1 VISATRINGR
11 ILPKLAPV
19 LVLTSPRLRLMFLKS
34 FILFPMSTGE
44 SSRVLE
50 ALNVLCNAPGE
61 LLRPHL
67 AAVQKLQSR
76 IEGHSTAIVAATGRH
91 TPCPTTDDR
100 SATPSSVSHHSS
112 PNHLS
117 PNGSVPLS
125 LNREDPS
132 ALLRDQHASPQPPS
146 PQPPPSSIEK
156 FMRGLS
162 NALERIKTCLSQE
175 RCEFFTSKPEWM
187 GEDPRIVDIQIAG
200 VTSKTTANHKFRRG
214 LSQRSLAIEFDDWEI
229 NAYGISSTKER
240 ATNPSVQSIRK
251 FGHIKEFLEANTRR
265 FQNLGA
271 ARDGIEHG
279 IKLLVCEML
288 VGGIGIS
295 AILIFRFSS
304 LRALKY
310 EELND
315 LKDAIEKQGSVKEL
329 AGQKADWLRQCQS
342 EYDGKWLWLW
352 LAFARL
358 ILLQHGTARSLD
370 NLPLHRKSNDVVCL
384 AHRVSIN
391 ALSQAGRMVSFAV
404 HGSHTKNSSR
414 RPVSNPNSKN
424 PNTNKVL
431 FATGARAEDLNS
443 PGICK
448 WARLLLTRS
457 LRAGLIT
464 PQTIKRYLHELLIPQ
479 RPHLS
484 NRSNRINMN
493 RIRNLQHHASPP
505 CSTSSYL
512 QILHTPSVIRSALV
526 DVMAQQQ
533 TAEVRWR

>member
-1 VISATRINGR
+1 VISATGINGR

-19 LVLTSPRLRLMFLKS
+19 LVLTSPRLRPMFLKS

-112 PNHLS
+112 SNHLS

-125 LNREDPS
+125 LSREDPS
-132 ALLRDQHASPQPPS
+132 ALLRDQHASPQPPL
-146 PQPPPSSIEK
+146 SSIEK

-162 NALERIKTCLSQE
+162 NALERIKTFLSQE
-175 RCEFFTSKPEWM
+175 RREFFTSEAEWM
-187 GEDPRIVDIQIAG
+187 AEDPRIVDIQIAG
-200 VTSKTTANHKFRRG
+200 VTSKPTANHKFRRG
-214 LSQRSLAIEFDDWEI
+214 LSQRSLALEFDDWEI
-229 NAYGISSTKER
+229 NTHGISSTKER

-251 FGHIKEFLEANTRR
+251 LGHITEFLEANPRR
-265 FQNLGA
+265 FHNLGA

-288 VGGIGIS
+288 MGGIGVS

-352 LAFARL
+352 LGLAFARL
-358 ILLQHGTARSLD
+358 ILLQHGTTRSLD
-370 NLPLHRKSNDVVCL
+370 NLPLQRKSNDVVCL

-404 HGSHTKNSSR
+404 H
-414 RPVSNPNSKN
+414 
-424 PNTNKVL
+424 
-431 FATGARAEDLNS
+431 
-443 PGICK
+443 
-448 WARLLLTRS
+448 
-457 LRAGLIT
+457 
-464 PQTIKRYLHELLIPQ
+464 
-479 RPHLS
+479 
-484 NRSNRINMN
+484 
-493 RIRNLQHHASPP
+493 
-505 CSTSSYL
+505 
-512 QILHTPSVIRSALV
+512 
-526 DVMAQQQ
+526 
-533 TAEVRWR
+533 